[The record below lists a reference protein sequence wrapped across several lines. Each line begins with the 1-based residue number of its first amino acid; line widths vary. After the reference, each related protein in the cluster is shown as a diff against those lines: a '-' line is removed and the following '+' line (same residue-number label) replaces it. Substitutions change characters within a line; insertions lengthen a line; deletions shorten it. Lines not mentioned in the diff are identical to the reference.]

1 MHQEYDFQLPC
12 GFYDELGQL
21 HQYGRMRL
29 ATALDEMESLT
40 SAQQQGNLN
49 LLPALL
55 LSRVITQLG
64 PFAGVDGYMLQ
75 QLYAADVAYLSDLY
89 LRLNSPENLQL
100 QTVCPQCQVSY
111 QVEVISR

>member
-12 GFYDELGQL
+12 GFFDGAGQH

-29 ATALDEMESLT
+29 ATAMDEMECLT
-40 SAQQQGNLN
+40 EAQHQGNLN
-49 LLPALL
+49 YLPSLL

-64 PFAGVDGYMLQ
+64 PFGQIDSDMLQ

-89 LRLNSPENLQL
+89 LRLNSPDNLQVP
-100 QTVCPQCQVSY
+100 TTCPQCHVSY
-111 QVEVISR
+111 DVEVVSR